1 MLSPVSMNATRT
13 AATIARLVLLE
24 ARRTRLAIMVGIA
37 LAAGLGLAG
46 FLSKLAL
53 TEGAALQ
60 AAVLAAFFR
69 ATAVFIV
76 AGFVT
81 SSMVREAND
90 KGTELLLSLPISRTS
105 YFLGKLS
112 GYAAVG
118 ALISALF
125 ALALLG
131 WGSPPAVALWFISLF
146 VETTLVASV
155 SLFFVITLGDVLP
168 ALAGTAGLYFL
179 GRTIGAFQSIA
190 ASPLIGDESGTQRLA
205 GWAVGAIALFLPPLD
220 RATQTSWILYGPPSG
235 PEFVVMAAGMALY
248 CALVVFAG
256 LFDFHRRNL

>member
-1 MLSPVSMNATRT
+1 MLSPVSTNAMRT
-13 AATIARLVLLE
+13 AGTITRLVLLE
-24 ARRTRLAIMVGIA
+24 ARRTRLTIVVGIA

-60 AAVLAAFFR
+60 AAVLAAFLR

-76 AGFVT
+76 AAFVT

-90 KGTELLLSLPISRTS
+90 KGTELLLSLPISRNS
-105 YFLGKLS
+105 YYLGKLG

-118 ALISALF
+118 GLVSAIF

-155 SLFFVITLGDVLP
+155 SLFFVITLGEVLP
-168 ALAGTAGLYFL
+168 ALAASGGLYLL

-190 ASPLIGDESGTQRLA
+190 ASPLIGDESGTQRIA
-205 GWAVGAIALFLPPLD
+205 GWAVEAIALLLPPLD
-220 RATQTSWILYGPPSG
+220 RATQTSWILYGPPSEA
-235 PEFVVMAAGMALY
+235 EFGIIAAGMALY
-248 CALVVFAG
+248 CALMAFAG